1 MFFHQVPKNGMCIC
15 IDSRK
20 YGNDARFVRRSC
32 VPNAEIRHVVGKGTI
47 HAYVVATA
55 AIDVDEEVTIPHEFK
70 SVTCNTMNSVVQ
82 KYHVLPPPLPCACS
96 DLDTCKA
103 VMHDPVIGGDVVLHK
118 KNGALVS
125 PTSAPQE

>member
-55 AIDVDEEVTIPHEFK
+55 VIDVDEKVTIPHEFK
-70 SVTCNTMNSVVQ
+70 SVTHNTMNSVVQ

-103 VMHDPVIGGDVVLHK
+103 VVHDPVIGGDVVLHK
-118 KNGALVS
+118 KNGSLVS
-125 PTSAPQE
+125 PTLAPQE